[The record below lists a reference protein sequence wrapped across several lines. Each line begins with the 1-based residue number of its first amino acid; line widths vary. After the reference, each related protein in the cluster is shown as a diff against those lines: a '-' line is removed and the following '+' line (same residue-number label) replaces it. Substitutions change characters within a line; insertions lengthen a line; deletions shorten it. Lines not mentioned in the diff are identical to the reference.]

1 MKHFNMATEGDSE
14 GFVSSP
20 LEGRGAGHKES
31 YFPVSD
37 ESTAEL
43 RDTGAKQTFYRLHA
57 TDVEEI
63 FQGVNPQG
71 ALHQLD
77 VNHNGDQQ
85 ISQSLKSPLFTQQT
99 WRCGSTKLKHNSIY
113 IRLRTMT
120 NATDQ

>member
-1 MKHFNMATEGDSE
+1 MKHFNLATKGDSE

-20 LEGRGAGHKES
+20 LEGRGAGHKDS
-31 YFPVSD
+31 YFPISD

-85 ISQSLKSPLFTQQT
+85 ITFYSTDVEMWFNQIETQFEIHQIT
-99 WRCGSTKLKHNSIY
+99 DDDERYRSIV
-113 IRLRTMT
+113 
-120 NATDQ
+120 QEH